1 MNEVVINS
9 KKRVLYNWQ
18 KDGVFTMDITNV
30 LNLVIFGMIVYIGL
44 LVVPTMLE
52 NREA

>member
-1 MNEVVINS
+1 MAES
-9 KKRVLYNWQ
+9 S
-18 KDGVFTMDITNV
+18 GVFNMDITNL